1 MSGKKKFILYTTL
14 VLLIALPWHA
24 FGSVSADY
32 IPEGTITLDISPGPF
47 SHPSVLGAKL
57 GTFIITST
65 TGVIYAPSFVNIG
78 EASGA
83 IQLTGLMKDYNNGP
97 FSLHTNDF
105 YIISVAYPNGLGGTP
120 VLQVL
125 YNNVWPIMDWQ
136 ANTVTQNPFYIELYF
151 VNTNSTNPSAQS
163 GWRKAQY
170 FKLDSPFSLP
180 SNFNPIFSVAV
191 ADSPNTNVGTYT
203 SGDIVNETEG
213 SYVVTNGND
222 GPNNTPIISSGGYTN
237 PENPGSPG
245 FYYGDV
251 SVLPSVF
258 FNIVDS
264 MTNFTLESAY
274 GTNKVTIT
282 QAHVE
287 VVNGVSGNEYEITL
301 VFTDNSS
308 EASFQLFPTHG
319 VGSPI
324 NYQLFLG
331 DDEVTKASP
340 LDWTGL
346 LPGLT
351 NSKDIKISG
360 INQIDVASNV
370 SGDYEATITVNIS
383 NLD

>member
-1 MSGKKKFILYTTL
+1 MAIKINFILFITL

-32 IPEGTITLDISPGPF
+32 IPESSITLNISPGPF
-47 SHPSVLGAKL
+47 SHSSVLGAKL

-65 TGVIYAPSFVNIG
+65 TGVIYSPSFVDIG
-78 EASGA
+78 EASDA
-83 IQLTGLMKDYNNGP
+83 THLTGLMKDYTNGP
-97 FSLHTNDF
+97 FALNTNDF
-105 YIISVAYPNGLGGTP
+105 YIISVAYPNGYGGTP

-125 YNNVWPIMDWQ
+125 YNNVRPIIEWK
-136 ANTVTQNPFYIELYF
+136 ANTVTQNPFYVELYF
-151 VNTNSTNPSAQS
+151 VNTNSTNPNAQS

-203 SGDIVNETEG
+203 SGDIVNEAEG

-222 GPNNTPIISSGGYTN
+222 GPNNTPIISPCGYTN

-251 SVLPSVF
+251 PVLPSVF

-264 MTNFTLESAY
+264 LTSFTLESAY
-274 GTNKVTIT
+274 GTNKVTVT

-287 VVNGVSGNEYEITL
+287 VINGVSGDEYEITL
-301 VFTDNSS
+301 IFTDTSS
-308 EASFQLFPTHG
+308 DSSFQLFPSQG
-319 VGSPI
+319 IGRPI
-324 NYQLFLG
+324 DYKLFLG
-331 DDEVTKASP
+331 DDEVTKAFP
-340 LDWTGL
+340 LDWTEL
-346 LPGLT
+346 LPGIT
-351 NSKDIKISG
+351 NSKDIRISG
-360 INQIDVASNV
+360 IKSVDVASNV
-370 SGDYEATITVNIS
+370 SGDYEGTITVNIT